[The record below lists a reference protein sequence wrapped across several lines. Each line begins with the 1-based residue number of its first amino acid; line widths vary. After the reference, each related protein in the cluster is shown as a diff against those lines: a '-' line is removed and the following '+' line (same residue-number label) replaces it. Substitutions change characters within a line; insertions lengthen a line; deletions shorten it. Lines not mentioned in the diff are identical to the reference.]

1 MPHTLNAP
9 NHGSDVARAPIRMDL
24 PSAEGASRMGEEPDP
39 AYWSV
44 YDFHMIEREARAM
57 RRARMYSTIAT
68 YGVRLSQLIA
78 NSARA
83 LWTKRRQPSVSVACD
98 RAGAYDSWPTSQMR
112 GAA

>member
-1 MPHTLNAP
+1 MGIINAHMPHLLNGR
-9 NHGSDVARAPIRMDL
+9 NHGSDVARVPIPMDL
-24 PSAEGASRMGEEPDP
+24 PSAEGVARMGEEPDP
-39 AYWSV
+39 AYWTA
-44 YDFHMIEREARAM
+44 YDFHMIERDARAM

-98 RAGAYDSWPTSQMR
+98 RAEAYDS
-112 GAA
+112 